1 LAEEAGPAVP
11 SASMRALMRRTD
23 FHYDLPEALI
33 ARYPTPERSGSRLL
47 HLDGATG
54 AVADRRFTDL
64 PSLLRSGDLL
74 VFNDTRVIPA
84 RLHGV
89 KQGSGGK
96 VEIMLERVTGPRTAV
111 VQLRASK
118 RHGPAP

>member
-1 LAEEAGPAVP
+1 
-11 SASMRALMRRTD
+11 MRALMRRTD
-23 FHYDLPEALI
+23 FHYELPEALI

-54 AVADRRFTDL
+54 AIADRRFTDL
-64 PSLLRSGDLL
+64 PSLLRAGDLL

-89 KQGSGGK
+89 KQGSGGR
-96 VEIMLERVTGPRTAV
+96 VEVMLERVTGTAHRR
-111 VQLRASK
+111 RAAARQQADPA
-118 RHGPAP
+118 RHRDHARHR